1 MEFLKIFL
9 AIVLVSRIS
18 AELFSAIEELESLSF
33 NEEKLIHE
41 MKMLI
46 QRLEGTIRTMKRF
59 VKIEERS
66 VMQHSIMLSV
76 TW

>member
-1 MEFLKIFL
+1 MKFLTIFF
-9 AIVLVSRIS
+9 AIALVSRIS

-46 QRLEGTIRTMKRF
+46 QRLEGTIKIMKRF
-59 VKIEERS
+59 VKIEVRS
-66 VMQHSIMLSV
+66 AMLHSMLSV

>member
-1 MEFLKIFL
+1 MKFLKIFL

-59 VKIEERS
+59 VKIEVRS
-66 VMQHSIMLSV
+66 AMQHSMLSV
-76 TW
+76 AW